1 MTNAWLPEAQN
12 RKLIAFYFFA
22 SADFTSASSANPNLL
37 CDGFEHTAI
46 AVLVDRNLDG
56 VIQLGRDFLV
66 LPAVNGLAPGL
77 VDFPV
82 AGVRARVI
90 FYAPAADA
98 TTANPKFI
106 FSWK

>member
-1 MTNAWLPEAQN
+1 M
-12 RKLIAFYFFA
+12 
-22 SADFTSASSANPNLL
+22 
-37 CDGFEHTAI
+37 
-46 AVLVDRNLDG
+46 
-56 VIQLGRDFLV
+56 IQLNRDFLV